1 MNRETFLKLC
11 DDLRPSLEG
20 QATRMRMPLSV
31 EKQVA
36 VTLYYLAD
44 EGRMRKVANAFDIG
58 KSTVSKVVRRVT
70 MAISRL
76 LGPQYIKHPQTIGKV
91 EEMATHFQQRHGFPQ
106 CIGAI
111 DGTHIGIK
119 KPSEKASDY
128 INRKGSYTMNIQAC
142 ADYKYCFFDVVI
154 KWPGSVHDA
163 RIFSNSALNK
173 NLRDESIPPCPKVIV
188 DGESAVPICIL
199 GDPAYPLLPFLMK
212 ELANRGKGQ
221 EEQSFGFKLSSAR
234 MVIECAFGRLKGRFG
249 CLRRDINI
257 DMKYLPEVIYACF
270 ILHNYCEINNDV
282 IANSRVEEAQRFDAN
297 FQPIPSTCHGVNKNE
312 AGGKKMRQSFVKYFE

>member
-1 MNRETFLKLC
+1 MTETTSTF
-11 DDLRPSLEG
+11 
-20 QATRMRMPLSV
+20 
-31 EKQVA
+31 
-36 VTLYYLAD
+36 AD

-70 MAISRL
+70 MANSRL
-76 LGPQYIKHPQTIGKV
+76 LGPQYIKHPQTIEKV

-119 KPSEKASDY
+119 KPSEEASDY

-142 ADYKYCFFDVVI
+142 ADYKYCFFNVVI

-173 NLRDESIPPCPKVIV
+173 NLRDESIPPFPKVIV

-199 GDPAYPLLPFLMK
+199 GDPAYP
-212 ELANRGKGQ
+212 
-221 EEQSFGFKLSSAR
+221 
-234 MVIECAFGRLKGRFG
+234 
-249 CLRRDINI
+249 
-257 DMKYLPEVIYACF
+257 
-270 ILHNYCEINNDV
+270 YCKINNDV

-297 FQPIPSTCHGVNKNE
+297 FRPIPSTCHGVSNNE
-312 AGGKKMRQSFVKYFE
+312 AGGKKMRQIFVKYFE